1 VFAWDSQE
9 GKASVK
15 LLIALLSILAIA
27 LLSIAFVNY
36 GPAFAT
42 QLQSCQHAGNGTS
55 STGCLTSGS
64 RAATLGLVLYL
75 AGVVAALLAWLLGL
89 VKTAQ
94 IRRWIWFIVVFLLSP
109 LGSLLYGLVGPTTRP
124 YPARR

>member
-1 VFAWDSQE
+1 
-9 GKASVK
+9 VK

-27 LLSIAFVNY
+27 LLTSAFVYY

-42 QLQSCQHAGNGTS
+42 QLQSCQHAATGPYA
-55 STGCLTSGS
+55 TGCLTSGS

-75 AGVVAALLAWLLGL
+75 GGVVAALLAWVLGL

-94 IRRWIWFIVVFLLSP
+94 IRRWLWFIVVFLLSP
-109 LGSLLYGLVGPTTRP
+109 LGSLLYGLVGPTSRP
-124 YPARR
+124 YPVHR

>member
-1 VFAWDSQE
+1 M
-9 GKASVK
+9 K

-27 LLSIAFVNY
+27 LLSIAFVYY

-42 QLQSCQHAGNGTS
+42 QLQSCQHAANSTYSTS
-55 STGCLTSGS
+55 CLTSGS

-75 AGVVAALLAWLLGL
+75 GGVVAALLAWVLGL

-94 IRRWIWFIVVFLLSP
+94 IRRWLWFIVVFLLSP
-109 LGSLLYGLVGPTTRP
+109 LGSLLYGLLGPTSRP
-124 YPARR
+124 YPVHR

>member
-1 VFAWDSQE
+1 M
-9 GKASVK
+9 K

-27 LLSIAFVNY
+27 LLSSAFVYY

-42 QLQSCQHAGNGTS
+42 QLQSCQHAASGPYS
-55 STGCLTSGS
+55 PSCLTSGS

-75 AGVVAALLAWLLGL
+75 GGVAAALLAWLLGL

-109 LGSLLYGLVGPTTRP
+109 LGSLLYGLVGPTSRP
-124 YPARR
+124 YPGHR